1 MPWVHLAKT
10 VFGVVSLVWLCLAL
24 PLRAQCQLRATLRG
38 VRPAGGPHKVS
49 QGSPAL
55 LVLTKSTTSG
65 CADAPRAAG
74 STASQPRRSSQRL
87 RPSYTVSPA
96 GQPLKR
102 SRLAD

>member
-10 VFGVVSLVWLCLAL
+10 VIGVVSLVWLCLAL

-38 VRPAGGPHKVS
+38 VRPAAGPHKVS

-65 CADAPRAAG
+65 CAWAPYR
-74 STASQPRRSSQRL
+74 RRSI
-87 RPSYTVSPA
+87 A
-96 GQPLKR
+96 AMEH
-102 SRLAD
+102 ADA